1 MGPVVGVLADN
12 SKSKYG
18 RRRPFMIGGAMIV
31 SMGLFVLGWTTE
43 IVGFFIPESELV
55 SAHSPC
61 STYLSNPPCKRRILT
76 ITLAVLSIYLVDFA
90 INASKMRC
98 WRRSSI

>member
-1 MGPVVGVLADN
+1 MGPVIGVLADN

-18 RRRPFMIGGAMIV
+18 RRRPFMIGGAAVV
-31 SMGLFVLGWTTE
+31 SMGLLVLGWTTE

-55 SAHSPC
+55 SR
-61 STYLSNPPCKRRILT
+61 SNRSENSCMIDLFHQRRVLT

-90 INASKMRC
+90 INASK
-98 WRRSSI
+98 I

>member
-18 RRRPFMIGGAMIV
+18 RRRPFMIGGAIVV
-31 SMGLFVLGWTTE
+31 SMGLLVLGWTAE

-55 SAHSPC
+55 SNDEARH
-61 STYLSNPPCKRRILT
+61 LL
-76 ITLAVLSIYLVDFA
+76 FF
-90 INASKMRC
+90 
-98 WRRSSI
+98 